1 MKAKKNSL
9 NHHTTKTKNEVIHRN
24 SECSKCGQIPI
35 KGIRFICLECL
46 NFNLCSSCEKKYGE
60 KHGHELLKLRRP
72 EDLETYKDFIFNQKE
87 QPNINNCQYK
97 CINLKKLYITL
108 NNNNFIP
115 IELIIKNTGN
125 EEWPTPCYF
134 TCADDSE
141 IKGEKVKL
149 LKCNG
154 KPGEEYTFKIKINLK
169 NITKSGI
176 YKSFWQLKDGRGEAF
191 GEKVEIKVKDIF
203 EKVEKKEEFGKKE
216 VKDFRDELDK
226 NVEEIKLKYDI
237 LFSYASIRNALIKAK
252 GNKENAV
259 KILQTEKNLGSYYHK

>member
-1 MKAKKNSL
+1 MKAKKILL
-9 NHHTTKTKNEVIHRN
+9 NHHEAKTNKNIIQNN
-24 SECSKCGQIPI
+24 SICSKCGQNPI
-35 KGIRFICLECL
+35 KGIRYMCLKCL

-72 EDLETYKDFIFNQKE
+72 EDLEIYKDFIFDLKDL
-87 QPNINNCQYK
+87 NIFHSK

-115 IELIIKNTGN
+115 IELIIKNTGD

-149 LKCNG
+149 LKCTG
-154 KPGEEYTFKIKINLK
+154 KPGEEYAFKIKINLNNLK
-169 NITKSGI
+169 KTGI

-203 EKVEKKEEFGKKE
+203 EKVEEKEKIEQKE

-226 NVEEIKLKYDI
+226 SVEEIKLKYDI
-237 LFSYASIRNALIKAK
+237 LFSYASIRNALIRAK

-259 KILQTEKNLGSYYHK
+259 KMLQTEKNLKNFYHK